1 MTRAV
6 LAGLAL
12 LAGVGFAQADTI
24 DPLDPLISYAC
35 TGASGG
41 CAQTDNGTFSP
52 LSTTGFG
59 WKIAPGPA
67 TGNLT
72 IGIFVPTD
80 QINVGTFAL
89 PQATDNGGNLAAA
102 IKIVALLNVGDG
114 SSIATYL
121 GLSNAGSFSPTDN
134 FANLSAGEGVED
146 PTFSGNYLSFK
157 ITIPN
162 ITLDGN
168 GPGTTLFNE
177 FAFGSNLPAGT
188 VLVAFL
194 NMTTDSKGDPC
205 TDVDKCSI
213 GTAASNDLIVTPQ
226 LVDTTPLPAAVWLFG
241 SALGGGAMLLRRRR
255 KVRQS

>member
-1 MTRAV
+1 
-6 LAGLAL
+6 
-12 LAGVGFAQADTI
+12 
-24 DPLDPLISYAC
+24 
-35 TGASGG
+35 
-41 CAQTDNGTFSP
+41 
-52 LSTTGFG
+52 
-59 WKIAPGPA
+59 
-67 TGNLT
+67 
-72 IGIFVPTD
+72 
-80 QINVGTFAL
+80 
-89 PQATDNGGNLAAA
+89 
-102 IKIVALLNVGDG
+102 
-114 SSIATYL
+114 
-121 GLSNAGSFSPTDN
+121 
-134 FANLSAGEGVED
+134 
-146 PTFSGNYLSFK
+146 
-157 ITIPN
+157 
-162 ITLDGN
+162 LDGN